1 MRKGIIIGV
10 IIAAVVIGGGV
21 LASPLFY
28 ETEVNEPLP
37 VALNE
42 IQEGLTLEKFSNMD
56 EESRSVIVD
65 SMSEKVRNMIMD
77 ESAKSVRVV
86 SEEMN
91 EVSGPK
97 ILKTGEFEG
106 LAGHKAQGDAKI
118 LDADGSKFLRFEN
131 FEVTNGPDLR
141 VYITQGGDVK
151 EGIHLDKLKGSK
163 GDQNYLVG
171 DIDLNVY
178 DTVVIYCQ
186 PFGAY
191 FGQAVLK

>member
-1 MRKGIIIGV
+1 MRKGIIIVV
-10 IIAAVVIGGGV
+10 IIAVVVIGGGV

-91 EVSGPK
+91 EMSGPK

-151 EGIHLDKLKGSK
+151 QGIHLDKLKGSK